1 MTDGAIASSI
11 PEAGRRPIVVVFD
24 PIPGDWSWDPE
35 IAILAS
41 RGVDLVVPA
50 HDADANRAIRS
61 ADAVIVTGVGRL
73 DADRVATLEECVGIL
88 CYSIGTDK
96 VDGPAAATAGIRI
109 RNVPDYCT
117 DEVSDHALALLLAAQ
132 RRILPLATATAAGR
146 WLAGDRSLTGT
157 IRRLRGQTLGI
168 AGAGRIGRLVARKAR
183 AFGFTTIAYDPFLS
197 VTDDPDFPLVDRD
210 ELFRTADAI
219 VICAAYT
226 PGAPA
231 LIDRDALAL
240 VRPGLILVNVAR
252 GGHVDEAAL
261 AEALVDGRIAVAALD
276 VRASEPPDPAH
287 DPLAGLPNVILTPH
301 VAATSRNATDDLHR
315 LAAESLLEML
325 EDGGRIPLER

>member
-1 MTDGAIASSI
+1 MTDGAMASSI
-11 PEAGRRPIVVVFD
+11 PEAGRRPTVVVFD

-35 IAILAS
+35 IAILAA

-50 HDADANRAIRS
+50 DPAGADQAIRS

-88 CYSIGTDK
+88 CYSIGMDK
-96 VDGPAAATAGIRI
+96 VDAPAAATAGIRV

-132 RRILPLATATAAGR
+132 RRLLPLATATAAGA
-146 WLAGDRSLTGT
+146 WPAGDRSVTGS

-183 AFGFTTIAYDPFLS
+183 AFGFRTIAYDPLLS
-197 VTDDPDFPLVDRD
+197 VTDDPDFPLVDHA

-219 VICAAYT
+219 VVCAAYN
-226 PGAPA
+226 PGEPA
-231 LIDRDALAL
+231 LVDRDALAL

-261 AEALVDGRIAVAALD
+261 AEALVDGRVAVAALD
-276 VRASEPPDPAH
+276 VRASEPPDPAR

-301 VAATSRNATDDLHR
+301 VAATSRDAIDDLHR
-315 LAAESLLEML
+315 LAATYVLDLLEA
-325 EDGGRIPLER
+325 GGRIPMDD